1 MKSNTLSA
9 IAIDLVQS
17 YGNTANNVIKAS
29 RVGGELISSYLEER
43 YMRALASTGKA
54 LSQEARNNAL
64 ATEKFVNS
72 YYIKGITLATDGAT
86 AVVGSVVKFTGLG
99 MSQVA
104 ANASKFEDKTG
115 VTALNTLAQ
124 AAVPA
129 AIAVKKLAVQIEA
142 KSADLVKVL
151 TPESKATSAFRKARA
166 RRA

>member
-1 MKSNTLSA
+1 MKTNTLSA

-17 YGNTANNVIKAS
+17 YGNTAHNVIQAS
-29 RVGGELISSYLEER
+29 RVGGERISSYLEDR
-43 YMRALASTGKA
+43 YMRALASTGKSM
-54 LSQEARNNAL
+54 SQEARDNAL

-72 YYIKGITLATDGAT
+72 YYLKGITLATDSAS
-86 AVVGSVVKFTGLG
+86 AVVGGMVKFTGLG

-104 ANASKFEDKTG
+104 ANASKFEVKTG

-129 AIAVKKLAVQIEA
+129 AIAVKKFVVQIEA

-151 TPESKATSAFRKARA
+151 TPDSKAASAFRKARA

>member
-1 MKSNTLSA
+1 
-9 IAIDLVQS
+9 LVQS

-86 AVVGSVVKFTGLG
+86 AVVGQRGQVHRLG
-99 MSQVA
+99 HEPSGCQCQQV
-104 ANASKFEDKTG
+104 
-115 VTALNTLAQ
+115 
-124 AAVPA
+124 
-129 AIAVKKLAVQIEA
+129 
-142 KSADLVKVL
+142 
-151 TPESKATSAFRKARA
+151 
-166 RRA
+166 

>member
-1 MKSNTLSA
+1 MKSTSLST

-29 RVGGELISSYLEER
+29 RVGGERISSYLEDR
-43 YMRALASTGKA
+43 YMRALASTGKS

-64 ATEKFVNS
+64 ATEKFING
-72 YYIKGITLATDGAT
+72 YYLKGITLATDSAS
-86 AVVGSVVKFTGLG
+86 AVVGGMVKFTGLG

-115 VTALNTLAQ
+115 MTALNTLAQ

-129 AIAVKKLAVQIEA
+129 AIAVKKIAVQIEA

-151 TPESKATSAFRKARA
+151 TPESKVASAFRKARA